1 MRIGTSISTKK
12 LDQACVEEYKI
23 PLIVMME
30 NAVLSAVKH
39 LDTDLYDKY
48 VIVSGVGNNGGDG
61 LGIARQLKA
70 KNKEVKVFL
79 IGNMEKI
86 TQCSKTNLQ
95 ILQAMKVEYEVIC
108 NNEDDNIKLENLK
121 NNIKNSDIVI
131 DCIFGTGLERE
142 IKGIFKEVI
151 KIINENKNLVY
162 SIDVPSGINATNGE
176 ILGICIKADKT
187 ISFEFYK
194 RGFLKYETK
203 KYL

>member
-1 MRIGTSISTKK
+1 MGLKTLPFFIKERSKYFEGVIK
-12 LDQACVEEYKI
+12 

-108 NNEDDNIKLENLK
+108 NNEDDNK
-121 NNIKNSDIVI
+121 
-131 DCIFGTGLERE
+131 
-142 IKGIFKEVI
+142 
-151 KIINENKNLVY
+151 
-162 SIDVPSGINATNGE
+162 
-176 ILGICIKADKT
+176 
-187 ISFEFYK
+187 
-194 RGFLKYETK
+194 
-203 KYL
+203 